1 MEIKDIRAALAAAC
15 RTVVDG
21 TGAALEASAFIADSI
36 DPPFAY
42 PVDSGGTFDVS
53 MDGLADA
60 TVTLRVLT
68 SRSEDQAGQEL
79 LDDFLASTG
88 ETSIKAAVEADPTL
102 GGECSD
108 LHVSGWS
115 GYQLYEVAGTDYY
128 GAELTVEV
136 LG

>member
-1 MEIKDIRAALAAAC
+1 MEIKDVRAALAAAC
-15 RTVVDG
+15 RTVVDS
-21 TGAALEASAFIADSI
+21 TGAALEASAFIADSV

-42 PVDSGGTFDVS
+42 PVDAGGTYDTTL
-53 MDGLADA
+53 DGLADA

-79 LDDFLASTG
+79 LDAFLASTG
-88 ETSIKAAVEADPTL
+88 PTSIKAAIEADPTL

-108 LHVSGWS
+108 LAVTGWS
-115 GYQLYEVAGTDYY
+115 GYQPYEVAGTDYY